1 MTKENKNV
9 KKFPNS
15 GNIPKLRF
23 SEFTEEWEVKKL
35 GEICKMQAG
44 KFVSA
49 SEILKE
55 TDDKLYPCY
64 GANGLRGFT
73 YSYNYE
79 GEYSLIG
86 RQGALC
92 GNVTRVNDKF
102 YATEHAVVVTPK
114 DNVHSVWLFYLLN
127 YLNLNQ
133 YATGM
138 AQPGLSVHN
147 LLEVE
152 SIMANS
158 IDEQYKTASLLTLID
173 TRILTQ
179 RKIISQ
185 LKSQMSNLKDL
196 IFEQKLRFTDDKE
209 NEFPDWQESKLED
222 ICEKQSSSI
231 SANKIEDNI
240 GDYPIYG
247 ATGILK
253 NIDFYEVENDY
264 ISIIKDGA
272 GVGRLLYCE
281 GKSSVL
287 GTLDIIQSK
296 NVKLYL
302 IFLLLS
308 RIDFKK
314 YITGSTIPHIYFKD
328 YKKEKFQIPSIEEQ
342 EKIANFFKSL
352 DDKINLENDLLIQF
366 ENQKKY
372 LLQNLFV

>member
-296 NVKLYL
+296 NVKLYF